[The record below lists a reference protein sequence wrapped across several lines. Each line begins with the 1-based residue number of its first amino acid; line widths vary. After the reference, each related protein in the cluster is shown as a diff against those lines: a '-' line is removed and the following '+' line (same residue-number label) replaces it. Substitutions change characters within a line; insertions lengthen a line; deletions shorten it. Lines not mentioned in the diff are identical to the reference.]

1 MSDLFFDR
9 ERAALSRLAE
19 ANKARVAA
27 EAELAAA
34 FQAAADKAERDVN
47 RGRKTNAT
55 GREHELGGLDAA
67 HTAAHGALVRK
78 FDAEQFALTRARD
91 DKRSTLTEK
100 YRAAEQRGQAEYKD
114 KLWSIDSQL
123 EAGEKEAK

>member
-1 MSDLFFDR
+1 MSEPFFDR
-9 ERAALSRLAE
+9 ERAALLRLAE

-34 FQAAADKAERDVN
+34 FQAAADRAEREVN
-47 RGRKTNAT
+47 RARKTNAA
-55 GREHELGGLDAA
+55 GRESELGGLDAA
-67 HTAAHGALVRK
+67 HTADHGALVRK

-100 YRAAEQRGQAEYKD
+100 YRAAEQRGQGEFKD
-114 KLWSIDSQL
+114 KLWSLERQL
-123 EAGEKEAK
+123 DA